1 LHKLLFIAVFACIAF
16 ASNLDELTKKAQ
28 NGDKAAQI
36 ALAKYYETQNDIS
49 QSLYWYK
56 SAALND
62 YTTPLISAQPDITS
76 QNYGE
81 KTVKSFT
88 DEVNG
93 EHSKESLLQI
103 LTSNF
108 ALNPYKSNYFMPATY
123 DFKDKND
130 GREKFESML
139 QLSFLIPVSKNL
151 FGYDEAI
158 RLGYTQQSWW
168 QTAQDSA
175 PFRETNYMPEIFVD
189 VPTNYASPA
198 SLKMLRF
205 GLLHKSNGQSGLDS
219 RSLNALYAKGFF
231 QFENLFLT
239 LHNWYRIPESE
250 KDSRTD
256 AKGDD
261 NPKYIDY
268 YGDGEVELKYLYD
281 AHIFEANYRYSFSKL
296 DRGGI
301 RLGWSFP
308 IHKNLFGYISYF
320 YGYGESLIDFDEKV
334 ERLGLGIQ
342 FTR

>member
-1 LHKLLFIAVFACIAF
+1 VPKLLLLAFLVSVAF
-16 ASNLDELTKKAQ
+16 ASNVQELTQKAQ

-36 ALAKYYETQNDIS
+36 ALAKHYELQNDVA

-62 YTTPLISAQPDITS
+62 NATPQIPVQSGTNVQS
-76 QNYGE
+76 YGE
-81 KTVKSFT
+81 KTVKNFT
-88 DEVNG
+88 DAVNG
-93 EHSKESLLQI
+93 ERTKQSLLQI

-123 DFKDKND
+123 DFKAKTD
-130 GREKFESML
+130 GREKFESMF

-151 FGYDEAI
+151 LGYDESI

-189 VPTNYASPA
+189 IPSEYAFLK

-219 RSLNALYAKGFF
+219 RSLNALYMKGFF
-231 QFENLFLT
+231 QYENLFLT

-250 KDSRTD
+250 KDSPTD
-256 AKGDD
+256 ANGDD

-268 YGDGEVELKYLYD
+268 YGDGEVELKYLHN
-281 AHIFEANYRYSFSKL
+281 AHIFEATYRYSFSRL
-296 DRGGI
+296 DRGAI
-301 RLGWSFP
+301 NLGWSFP
-308 IHKNLFGYISYF
+308 IRQNLFGYVKYF
-320 YGYGESLIDFDEKV
+320 YGYGESLIDFDQKI
-334 ERLGLGIQ
+334 ERLGIGIQ